1 MDNKEEKYIFFGYK
15 YGVKGHKHWNL
26 LIRKIGY
33 SHDVI
38 FKEVKST
45 PKHEYEPREWELE
58 KIDSEMENIES
69 NSTYEDELDELD
81 ELDEEEDS

>member
-1 MDNKEEKYIFFGYK
+1 MVRNPLLYILACDVYVHIPKEKRSKMDNKEEKYIFFGYK
-15 YGVKGHKHWNL
+15 YGVKGHKLWNL

-45 PKHEYEPREWELE
+45 PKHEYEPRE
-58 KIDSEMENIES
+58 
-69 NSTYEDELDELD
+69 
-81 ELDEEEDS
+81 